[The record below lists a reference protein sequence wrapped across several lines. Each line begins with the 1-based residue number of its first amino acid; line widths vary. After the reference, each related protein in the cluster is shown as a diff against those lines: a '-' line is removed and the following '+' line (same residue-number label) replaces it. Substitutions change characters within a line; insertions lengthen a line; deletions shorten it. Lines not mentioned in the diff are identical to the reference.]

1 MVFYSQ
7 FKLLHRVLKKIV
19 TKVPRGN
26 FLFPA
31 FHDSRLTKRNARFT
45 KLKTKVYNPT
55 KEEIMSKVRTRGE
68 NIRRFIIQNL
78 EKYPDQ
84 ITTVA
89 AKKFNVSRQAI
100 YKHIKKLTGEN
111 ALIAEGS
118 TRNRRYKLHP
128 LVQWHKV
135 YKLSD
140 ELAEDVVWRRDIEPQ
155 IGNMPENIVNI
166 WNYGFT
172 EMFNNAIDHSEA
184 ENIMVRI
191 KKTAAST
198 QVVIYDNGVGIF
210 KKIQKELDLLDE
222 KHAVLELAKGKLTT
236 DPAHHT
242 GEGIFFTSRVFD
254 AFDILSGGVFFT
266 HTFGEVEDWV
276 LNGNRLSG
284 GTFVW
289 MKLNNHTSRTVKNV
303 FDSFTS
309 GDDYGFTKTV
319 VPVKLALYGDDRLVS
334 RSQAKRVLARIDRFK
349 VVIFDFEGV
358 ESIGQAFADEV
369 FRVFAN
375 EHPQIELIPLKANKN
390 VRDMIKRALS
400 KTY

>member
-1 MVFYSQ
+1 
-7 FKLLHRVLKKIV
+7 
-19 TKVPRGN
+19 
-26 FLFPA
+26 
-31 FHDSRLTKRNARFT
+31 
-45 KLKTKVYNPT
+45 
-55 KEEIMSKVRTRGE
+55 MSKVRTRGE